1 MKKNYVSPL
10 MEAVQLNPMGVLMG
24 SSSVPP
30 EPLPGRRVYTPNQH

>member
-1 MKKNYVSPL
+1 MKRNYVSPL

-24 SSSVPP
+24 SSVPP